1 MLVHELFHK
10 PSSTSTEKETWV
22 QDDRDAFS
30 SRKATTFS
38 FLCGKSTRS
47 VADILDIRM
56 RYPYG
61 STDTDRPQ
69 MYSLT
74 AQWFSDGLNHKCP
87 QVRKSRF
94 AEIPSRHGDT
104 PRFQSLLWAVLHDLA
119 TPASGKPQVNKMK
132 DIAAMCVSRPR
143 HPHRAPV
150 EPLDG
155 PRRMEPIP
163 NLEFSHYLDCP
174 DVFAAINDSDDPFER
189 MLAVIRFAATK
200 DLQYI
205 QGKDDPRLIVTSDD
219 EPPVAQLLVTAPTT
233 SFAPPESTLLI
244 LRPFHCR
251 YQHAESDVSTQM
263 SQLHLDGS
271 SSPSEVEK
279 LRVVYLTEQIS
290 HHPPVS
296 AYYAACPS
304 RHVELLG
311 LDQISAKVAGTS
323 VKVSLGAFNEGM
335 LVNIPLTE
343 EVGFYITISE
353 TAVIT
358 CTGGGH
364 GQKFRTIIEY
374 KEESWLGRAHFLI
387 EGVIHTVFENET
399 QHEEWTR
406 IKDVPPSCVVAVC
419 SYPAATSSSASS
431 SNPSHTALPSPSNR
445 SSSAA
450 SKADLTAGA
459 NSDYTTLVDLYTF
472 RRTSSLYSQ
481 LPLLFPSQ
489 QWQPLPR
496 LLNPPHLFPNRDMR
510 DVKSVS
516 AVDRSFSA
524 PIGGEEPVLSA
535 FSSFGSASVLASATA
550 SGFDTIFSAITV
562 ITAMFLVVGP
572 IGSETAALSTPS
584 TSSVTEGMST
594 SAAVTE
600 STSSVSQAVVSSSPA
615 IFSPTASASSSSL
628 TLIPGGGISSEA

>member
-1 MLVHELFHK
+1 MVICHDFNAFQVLRQCYFV
-10 PSSTSTEKETWV
+10 V
-22 QDDRDAFS
+22 Q
-30 SRKATTFS
+30 
-38 FLCGKSTRS
+38 
-47 VADILDIRM
+47 
-56 RYPYG
+56 
-61 STDTDRPQ
+61 
-69 MYSLT
+69 
-74 AQWFSDGLNHKCP
+74 
-87 QVRKSRF
+87 
-94 AEIPSRHGDT
+94 
-104 PRFQSLLWAVLHDLA
+104 
-119 TPASGKPQVNKMK
+119 K

-174 DVFAAINDSDDPFER
+174 DVFAAFVAHFFTPNLAHRLNGFLRINDSDDPFER

-233 SFAPPESTLLI
+233 SFAPPESTLLLPSNTASI
-244 LRPFHCR
+244 KSSKSSRSSKSF
-251 YQHAESDVSTQM
+251 M
-263 SQLHLDGS
+263 SSLTPK
-271 SSPSEVEK
+271 SPSTAATNTQKATSAPRCHNFTLTVEK

-323 VKVSLGAFNEGM
+323 VKVSLGAFNE
-335 LVNIPLTE
+335 
-343 EVGFYITISE
+343 
-353 TAVIT
+353 VIT

-419 SYPAATSSSASS
+419 Y
-431 SNPSHTALPSPSNR
+431 
-445 SSSAA
+445 
-450 SKADLTAGA
+450 
-459 NSDYTTLVDLYTF
+459 
-472 RRTSSLYSQ
+472 
-481 LPLLFPSQ
+481 
-489 QWQPLPR
+489 
-496 LLNPPHLFPNRDMR
+496 
-510 DVKSVS
+510 
-516 AVDRSFSA
+516 
-524 PIGGEEPVLSA
+524 
-535 FSSFGSASVLASATA
+535 GS
-550 SGFDTIFSAITV
+550 
-562 ITAMFLVVGP
+562 
-572 IGSETAALSTPS
+572 
-584 TSSVTEGMST
+584 
-594 SAAVTE
+594 
-600 STSSVSQAVVSSSPA
+600 
-615 IFSPTASASSSSL
+615 
-628 TLIPGGGISSEA
+628 